1 MGQRPELALE
11 QKQRLEQRLTQKMI
25 QAIKMLQ
32 LTRME
37 LVQTVRIEL
46 ETNPVLEEMEGESET
61 NKSYE
66 ELFEKKEVR
75 PEPEGK
81 GDPIDWVSYIRRTEE
96 DGYSGTYWYEEPD
109 EEYTKPIV
117 KSETLYDHL
126 IWQIGVSTLDDDT
139 KELCALIIGNL
150 SDDGYLMSPV
160 DDIAQQNEVSIEKLT
175 EALKT
180 VQELDPSG
188 VGARDLKECLLIQL
202 RHLGAESSLEA
213 KLVENYLEEIAK
225 KNYKKIAKE
234 LGVSETDVANAAMYI
249 AHLEPKPGRPF
260 KSGIPEDVTPDVYV
274 NKIDDDFVIQLNE
287 DGLPRLRISSYYRRL
302 VASPQADSAGAQDFL
317 KEKLRS
323 AAWLINM
330 IRQRQR
336 TIYRVTES
344 ILKFQR
350 EFFEK
355 GVQYIK
361 PMVLKDV
368 ADNIGMH
375 ESTVSRATRGK
386 WVNTPWGVYEFKYFF
401 NSGIKSSYGAM
412 AAVAVKNRIKQILAN
427 EDQKSP
433 YSDQEIADIL
443 SREGIKISRRT
454 VTKYREMMSIL
465 SASQRK
471 QRGNRL

>member
-1 MGQRPELALE
+1 MGQRPELSLE
-11 QKQRLEQRLTQKMI
+11 QKQRLEQKLTQKMI

-37 LVQTVRIEL
+37 LVQTVRSEL
-46 ETNPVLEEMEGESET
+46 ETNPVLEEIEGDSET
-61 NKSYE
+61 KKSYE

-81 GDPIDWVSYIRRTEE
+81 GDPIDWVSYIRKTEE
-96 DGYSGTYWYEEPD
+96 DGYAGTYWYEEPE

-126 IWQIGVSTLDDDT
+126 IWQIGVSTLDDEK

-150 SDDGYLMSPV
+150 DEDGYLKTPIEE
-160 DDIAQQNEVSIEKLT
+160 IAQQNELPLEKLQ
-175 EALKT
+175 EALKI

-202 RHLGAESSLEA
+202 RQLGAENSLEA
-213 KLVENYLEEIAK
+213 RLVENYLEDIAK
-225 KNYKKIAKE
+225 RNYKKIAKE
-234 LGVSETDVANAAMYI
+234 LGVSEADVAEAAAHI

-260 KSGIPEDVTPDVYV
+260 KTGIPEDVTPDVYI
-274 NKIDDDFVIQLNE
+274 NKVGDDFVIQLNE
-287 DGLPRLRISSYYRRL
+287 DGLPKLRISSYYKKL
-302 VASPQADSAGAQDFL
+302 IANPQAIPPSTQNFL
-317 KEKLRS
+317 KEKMRS

-336 TIYRVTES
+336 TIYKVAES

-355 GVQYIK
+355 GVQYMK

-368 ADNIGMH
+368 ADDIGMH

-386 WVNTPWGVYEFKYFF
+386 WVHTPWGVFEFKYFF

-412 AAVAVKNRIKQILAN
+412 AAVAVKNRIRQILAN
-427 EDQKSP
+427 EDPKSP

-443 SREGIKISRRT
+443 SKEGIKISRRT

-471 QRGNRL
+471 QRGNKL